1 MTDPTHTPA
10 GAPGADECRVQP
22 FATSELPTA
31 WGPLTCR
38 VYRDQDGLEHVALT
52 AGDLTGAE
60 DVTCRLHSACITS
73 EAFGSVKC
81 DCKEQLDR
89 ALERIAREGR
99 GVVIYLP
106 QEGRGIGLGNK
117 IRAYDL
123 QEREGLDTVDANRH
137 LGLPDDTRDYG
148 FAAAI
153 LHDLG
158 VASVALMTNN
168 PLKIDGLEH
177 AGIPVSR
184 RLAHVMDVGARA
196 DAYVQT
202 KQKRMGHL
210 GRTGEVIPLK
220 KTAS

>member
-1 MTDPTHTPA
+1 MTEPTENSE
-10 GAPGADECRVQP
+10 GAASALEPHVRAY
-22 FATSELPTA
+22 ATSELPTA
-31 WGPLTCR
+31 WGTLTCH
-38 VYRDQDGLEHVALT
+38 VYKDDHGVEHVALS
-52 AGDLTGAE
+52 AGDLDGAE
-60 DVTCRLHSACITS
+60 DVTCRLHSACLTS
-73 EAFGSVKC
+73 EAFGSLKC

-89 ALERIAREGR
+89 ALERVAREGR
-99 GVVIYLP
+99 GIVIYLP

-123 QEREGLDTVDANRH
+123 QERHGLDTVDANRH

-158 VASVALMTNN
+158 IKSVALMTNN
-168 PLKIDGLEH
+168 PLKIEGLER
-177 AGIPVSR
+177 AGVAVSR
-184 RLAHVMDVGARA
+184 RLAHVMDVGDRA